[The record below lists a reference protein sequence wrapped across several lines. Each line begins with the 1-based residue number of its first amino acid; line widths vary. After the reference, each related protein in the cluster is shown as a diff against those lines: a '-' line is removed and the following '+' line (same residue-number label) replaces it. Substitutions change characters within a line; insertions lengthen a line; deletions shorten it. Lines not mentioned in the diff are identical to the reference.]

1 MKDIYFLQISWD
13 DEEFN
18 FIFKLF
24 CKKWE
29 NNRNLYQCLA
39 RMIEIN
45 SNEFKR
51 YWYKGASIDGVS
63 EHFNGVEGNWTSIKK
78 EYFNNIKVDI
88 SIFIFLN
95 YSRTRN

>member
-1 MKDIYFLQISWD
+1 MKDIYFLQDSWD

-29 NNRNLYQCLA
+29 NNRNLYECLA

-45 SNEFKR
+45 SNQFER
-51 YWYKGASIDGVS
+51 YW
-63 EHFNGVEGNWTSIKK
+63 
-78 EYFNNIKVDI
+78 
-88 SIFIFLN
+88 
-95 YSRTRN
+95 